1 MKEAKN
7 KLVVLNVN
15 IALVLSLM
23 TILTLLLPFVSITKG
38 TIITN
43 LSGLD
48 VLIGVIDDKLYPR
61 IAAIIVLTVGI
72 LCILDAIALLF
83 VRTDVRK
90 VRIFL
95 KINHVTQVVTSIIY
109 TVTAVIYVFTYTIA
123 DGITV
128 MTWTFIGTLIILIV
142 FLAGTILERAVKK

>member
-48 VLIGVIDDKLYPR
+48 VLLGAIDDKLYPR

-109 TVTAVIYVFTYTIA
+109 TVTAVVYVFTYTIA

-128 MTWTFIGTLIILIV
+128 RTWTNIGTLIILIV